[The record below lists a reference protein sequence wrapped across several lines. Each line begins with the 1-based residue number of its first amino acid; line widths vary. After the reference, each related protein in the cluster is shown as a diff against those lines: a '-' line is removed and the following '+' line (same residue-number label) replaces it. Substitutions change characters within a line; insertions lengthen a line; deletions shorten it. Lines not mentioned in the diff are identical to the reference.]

1 MPKVR
6 SRFAPSP
13 TGYLHIGGARTALF
27 SYLFARAR
35 GGTFILRIEDTDRER
50 STTESVQA
58 IFDGL
63 RWLRIDWDEGP
74 FFQSQRSDRYR
85 DRVQG
90 LERSGHAY
98 RCYCTVEELEGKRQA
113 ALREG
118 RKPAYDRTCRNR
130 TDRPER
136 PFTIRFRA
144 AEVGETA
151 FLDVIKGRVAFQ
163 NEDLDDLIIARSDG
177 TPTYNFCVVVDDH
190 DMGITHVIR
199 GEDHLANTPKQIQL
213 YEAMGY
219 PVPVFAHV
227 PLILGLDRTPLS
239 KRHGATS
246 VIAYRDHGFF
256 PEAMINYLARL
267 GWSYGDQ
274 EIFSLSEL
282 VEKFAIE
289 DVGKS
294 AGIFDLEKLSW
305 VNSHYMKTLPL
316 ERLVGDVKPFLEM
329 RGHRGLSDD
338 WIAKMIGTLR
348 ERSRTLVELVDLASY
363 YLSDAVAIDPKAGAK
378 FLKPET
384 RSLLLELA
392 ERLDTL
398 PEWDARS
405 IQAVFEAIMAERSLG
420 LGKIAQPV
428 RVAVT
433 GGTASP
439 GIFEVLEVVGRERSL
454 SRLRRAAATIGVG
467 PVGPSAG

>member
-1 MPKVR
+1 MAKIR

-27 SYLFARAR
+27 SYLFARGK
-35 GGTFILRIEDTDRER
+35 GGTFVLRIEDTDRER

-74 FFQSQRSDRYR
+74 FFQSQRDDLYKERVR
-85 DRVQG
+85 D
-90 LERSGHAY
+90 LERRGRAY
-98 RCYCTVEELEGKRQA
+98 RCYCTVEELERKREA
-113 ALREG
+113 AFREG
-118 RKPAYDRTCRNR
+118 RKPSYDRTCRNR
-130 TDRPER
+130 TDRPNR
-136 PFTIRFRA
+136 PFAIRFRA
-144 AEVGETA
+144 AEAGETA
-151 FLDVIKGRVAFQ
+151 FQDLIKGRLAFQ

-190 DMGITHVIR
+190 DMEISHVIR
-199 GEDHLANTPKQIQL
+199 GEDHVANTPKQIQL
-213 YEAMGY
+213 YEAMNY

-246 VIAYRDHGFF
+246 VIAYRDQGFF
-256 PEAMINYLARL
+256 PEAMINYLVRL
-267 GWSYGDQ
+267 GWSHGDQ
-274 EIFSLSEL
+274 EIFSLAEL

-294 AGIFDLEKLSW
+294 AGVFDLEKLSW
-305 VNSHYMKTLPL
+305 VNSHYLKTLPL
-316 ERLVGDVKPFLEM
+316 QRVVNDVKPFLEA
-329 RGHRGLSDD
+329 RGHRALSDD
-338 WIAKMIGTLR
+338 WIARMVATLR
-348 ERSRTLVELVDLASY
+348 ERSRTLVELLDLASY

-378 FLKPET
+378 FLKPEV
-384 RSLLLELA
+384 RPLLLELA
-392 ERLDTL
+392 ERLGSI
-398 PEWDARS
+398 PRWNASS
-405 IQAVFEAIMAERSLG
+405 IQAVFEAIMGERKLG

-428 RVAVT
+428 RVAIT

-439 GIFEVLEVVGRERSL
+439 GIFEVLEVVGQERSV
-454 SRLRRAAATIGVG
+454 SRLQSAAATIGD
-467 PVGPSAG
+467 SAAG

>member
-1 MPKVR
+1 MPPVR

-27 SYLFARAR
+27 SYLFARGK
-35 GGTFILRIEDTDRER
+35 GGTFVLRIEDTDRER
-50 STTESVQA
+50 STAESVQA

-74 FFQSQRSDRYR
+74 FFQSQRSDLYKERVR
-85 DRVQG
+85 D
-90 LERSGHAY
+90 LERRGRAY
-98 RCYCTVEELEGKRQA
+98 RCYCSMEELERKREA
-113 ALREG
+113 ALRAG

-130 TDRPER
+130 TDGPGGS
-136 PFTIRFRA
+136 FAVRFRA
-144 AEVGETA
+144 AEFGETA
-151 FLDVIKGRVAFQ
+151 FQDIIKGRVAFQ
-163 NEDLDDLIIARSDG
+163 NEELDDLIIARSDG

-190 DMGITHVIR
+190 DMAITHVIR
-199 GEDHLANTPKQIQL
+199 GEDHVANTPKQIQL

-219 PVPVFAHV
+219 PVPAFAHV
-227 PLILGLDRTPLS
+227 PLILGLDRARLS

-246 VIAYRDHGFF
+246 VTAYRDQGFF
-256 PEAMINYLARL
+256 PEAVVNYLARL
-267 GWSYGDQ
+267 GWSHGDQ

-294 AGIFDLEKLSW
+294 AGVFDLEKLSW

-316 ERLVGDVKPFLEM
+316 ERLVADVKPFLEV
-329 RGHRGLSDD
+329 RGHRGLSED
-338 WIAKMIGTLR
+338 WIAKMVATLR
-348 ERSRTLVELVDLASY
+348 ERARTLAELVDLASY
-363 YLSDAVAIDPKAGAK
+363 FLSDTVAIDPKAGAK

-384 RSLLLELA
+384 RPLLLELA
-392 ERLDTL
+392 ERLGSV
-398 PEWDARS
+398 PRWDASS
-405 IQAVFEAIMAERSLG
+405 IQTAFEAIMTERRLG

-428 RVAVT
+428 RVAIT

-454 SRLRRAAATIGVG
+454 SRLRRAAATIGG
-467 PVGPSAG
+467 SSTSG